1 MTSEPALDIQAVTK
15 TFGDKVAVNN
25 LTLSLQPGDFV
36 GLLGR
41 NGAGKSTTLNM
52 VCGLLQPTT
61 GSIRVLGHDVQR
73 DPLGAKR
80 QIGVMPEG
88 GGLMEH
94 LTGTQYLYFVGRMY
108 GLDDAVVDERRREL
122 FDVLALDAEPGT
134 LLVDYSTGMKKKV
147 ALSAALIHGPRL
159 VLLDEPFEGIDPVS
173 ARTIREIL
181 AGLREKGVTLVLT
194 SHVLEIVEKL
204 CPTIAILD
212 AGELLAFGSLDEIR
226 GRHVAGAD
234 DSLEAL
240 FVELMGG
247 ARSGSLS
254 WW

>member
-1 MTSEPALDIQAVTK
+1 MTSETALDIQAVTK

-25 LTLSLQPGDFV
+25 LTLRLQPGDFL

-61 GSIRVLGHDVQR
+61 GSIRVLGHDVQG
-73 DPLGAKR
+73 DPLAAKR
-80 QIGVMPEG
+80 QIGIMPEG

-147 ALSAALIHGPRL
+147 ALSAALIHAPRL
-159 VLLDEPFEGIDPVS
+159 VLLDEPFEGVDPVS

-181 AGLREKGVTLVLT
+181 AGLRAKGVTLVLT

-204 CPTIAILD
+204 CSTIAILD
-212 AGELLAFGSLDEIR
+212 AGELLGHGSLDEIR
-226 GRHVAGAD
+226 SRLAGGAD